1 MRCLGRLGESDCSL
15 WKIARL
21 TLSAISGHW
30 IDVRDVALA
39 HVLALQ
45 KEELSGERII
55 VASPEPYKMIEWRT
69 CFTLHQ
75 K

>member
-1 MRCLGRLGESDCSL
+1 MRCFGRLGESDCCL
-15 WKIARL
+15 RKIARL

-69 CFTLHQ
+69 CFALHR